1 MQQLLWVALGGS
13 IGAVFRYLL
22 ASAIYQFTGR
32 DFPYGTLMVNVLG
45 SFIIGVLSIWLVE
58 KYELSSELR
67 LAIIV
72 GGLGAFTTFSTF
84 SWETI
89 QLIEQGAL
97 IRAGLNIVLSV
108 VLCLL
113 GTWLGMM
120 WARQSV

>member
-1 MQQLLWVALGGS
+1 MQQLLWIALGGS

-22 ASAIYQFTGR
+22 SSAIYQFTGR

-58 KYELSSELR
+58 KYQLSSELR

-97 IRAGLNIVLSV
+97 MRAGLNIVLSV